1 MNNLCRHGVCKKH
14 FMNNFAKYIG
24 EVKGKHGV
32 FSFCHFDEYIGL
44 SMREYG
50 EFSEIELSLM
60 SKFIMKDDVVFDI
73 GANIGAFT
81 VPFAKKVGELGKV
94 YAFEPQ
100 KLIYDILQENINKN
114 KLENVKVFNAGV
126 GIKEEELEL
135 NDIDYSKVGNFGGV
149 SFKYESSSFTK
160 NIKNKKYKV
169 EVINLDQLME
179 IKKCNFIKMDV
190 ELMELDILKGGRNF
204 LKKFRPILWIEN
216 HQSYPNKINKFLL
229 ENDYDAY
236 WAYSTVFNESN
247 YFINENNYFDEMGTL
262 NTLAIPKEDNRFSMD
277 KKFDKIIDHYTKPK
291 ILLRKLF
298 K

>member
-1 MNNLCRHGVCKKH
+1 MNNLV
-14 FMNNFAKYIG
+14 KYIG

-32 FSFCHFDEYIGL
+32 FSFCQFDKYIGL

-81 VPFAKKVGELGKV
+81 VPFAKKVGERGEV

-100 KLIYDILQENINKN
+100 KLIYEILQDNVNKN
-114 KLENVKVFNAGV
+114 KLNNVRVLNVGV
-126 GIKEEELEL
+126 GKKEEVLEL

-160 NIKNKKYKV
+160 NIKDKKYKV
-169 EVINLDQLME
+169 NITYLDKLTD
-179 IKKCNFIKMDV
+179 IKKCNFVKIDV
-190 ELMELDILKGGRNF
+190 EFMELDVLTGGINF

-216 HQSYPNKINKFLL
+216 HQIYPNKINNFLL
-229 ENDYDAY
+229 KNDYHPY
-236 WAYSTVFNESN
+236 WVYSKSFNESN
-247 YFINENNYFDEMGTL
+247 YFSNYNNYYGELSTL
-262 NTLAIPKEDNRFSMD
+262 NTLAIPKEDYRFSMD
-277 KKFDKIIDHYTKPK
+277 KQFDKILDLNTKPK
-291 ILLRKLF
+291 LVLNKLV

>member
-1 MNNLCRHGVCKKH
+1 MD
-14 FMNNFAKYIG
+14 NFPSFIG
-24 EVKGKHGV
+24 EVKAKHGV
-32 FSFCHFDEYIGL
+32 FSFCHFDEFIGL
-44 SMREYG
+44 AIREYG

-60 SKFIMKDDVVFDI
+60 SKFIKEGDVVFDI

-81 VPFAKKVGELGKV
+81 VPLSKKVGKFGEV

-100 KLIYDILQENINKN
+100 KLIYDILQDNVNKN
-114 KLENVKVFNAGV
+114 NLNNTRVYNVGV
-126 GIKEEELEL
+126 GEKEEELEL

-160 NIKNKKYKV
+160 NIKDKKYRV
-169 EVINLDQLME
+169 MVTNLDKLME

-190 ELMELDILKGGRNF
+190 ELMELDILKGGRKF

-229 ENDYDAY
+229 KNDYNAY
-236 WAYSTVFNESN
+236 WVNSRIFNKSN
-247 YFINENNYFDEMGTL
+247 FFINENNYFDEISTL

-277 KKFDKIIDHYTKPK
+277 KKFDKIIDHNTKP
-291 ILLRKLF
+291 ILVLEKPL
-298 K
+298 

>member
-1 MNNLCRHGVCKKH
+1 MD
-14 FMNNFAKYIG
+14 NFPSFIG
-24 EVKGKHGV
+24 EVNAKHGV
-32 FSFCHFDEYIGL
+32 FSFCHFDEFIGL
-44 SMREYG
+44 AIREYG

-60 SKFIMKDDVVFDI
+60 SKFIKEGDVVFDI

-81 VPFAKKVGELGKV
+81 VPLSKKVGKFGEV

-100 KLIYDILQENINKN
+100 KLIYDILQDNVNKN
-114 KLENVKVFNAGV
+114 NLNNTRVYNVGV
-126 GIKEEELEL
+126 GEKEEELEL

-149 SFKYESSSFTK
+149 SFKYESSTFTK

-169 EVINLDQLME
+169 KLTNLDKLIE

-190 ELMELDILKGGRNF
+190 ELMELDILKGGRKF

-229 ENDYDAY
+229 KNDYNAY
-236 WAYSTVFNESN
+236 WVNSRIFNKSN
-247 YFINENNYFDEMGTL
+247 FFINENNYFDEISTL

-277 KKFDKIIDHYTKPK
+277 KKFDKIIDHNTKP
-291 ILLRKLF
+291 ILVLEKPL
-298 K
+298 

>member
-1 MNNLCRHGVCKKH
+1 
-14 FMNNFAKYIG
+14 MNNFANYIG
-24 EVKGKHGV
+24 EVKAKHGV
-32 FSFCHFDEYIGL
+32 FSFCHFDEFIGL

-60 SKFIMKDDVVFDI
+60 LKFIMKDDVVFDI

-81 VPFAKKVGELGKV
+81 VPFAKKVGDFGEV
-94 YAFEPQ
+94 YSFEPQ
-100 KLIYDILQENINKN
+100 KLIYEILNENVNKN
-114 KLENVKVFNAGV
+114 KLKNVKVFNIGV
-126 GIKEEELEL
+126 GKKEEELEL

-169 EVINLDQLME
+169 KVKNLDQLTE

-190 ELMELDILKGGRNF
+190 EFMELEILTGGKNF

-216 HQSYPNKINKFLL
+216 HELYPNKINKFLL
-229 ENDYDAY
+229 ENDYNAY
-236 WAYSTVFNESN
+236 WVYSTAFNKSN
-247 YFINENNYFDEMGTL
+247 YFINDNNYFGELGTL
-262 NTLAIPKEDNRFSMD
+262 NTLAIPIEDNRFSLD
-277 KKFDKIIDHYTKPK
+277 KKFDKIIDHYSKPK
-291 ILLRKLF
+291 IVLRELF

>member
-1 MNNLCRHGVCKKH
+1 
-14 FMNNFAKYIG
+14 MNNFANYIG
-24 EVKGKHGV
+24 EVKAKHGV
-32 FSFCHFDEYIGL
+32 FSFCHFDEFIGL

-60 SKFIMKDDVVFDI
+60 LKFIMKDDVVFDI

-81 VPFAKKVGELGKV
+81 VPFAKKVGDFGEI
-94 YAFEPQ
+94 YSFEPQ
-100 KLIYDILQENINKN
+100 KLIYEILHENVNKN
-114 KLENVKVFNAGV
+114 KLKNVKVFNIGV
-126 GIKEEELEL
+126 GKKEEELEL

-169 EVINLDQLME
+169 KVKNLDQLTE

-190 ELMELDILKGGRNF
+190 ELMELEILTGGKKF

-216 HQSYPNKINKFLL
+216 HELYPNKINKFLL
-229 ENDYDAY
+229 ENDYNAY
-236 WAYSTVFNESN
+236 WVYSTAFNKSN
-247 YFINENNYFDEMGTL
+247 YFINDNNYFGELGTL
-262 NTLAIPKEDNRFSMD
+262 NTLAIPIEDNRFSLD
-277 KKFDKIIDHYTKPK
+277 EKFDKITDHYSKPK
-291 ILLRKLF
+291 IVLRELF

>member
-1 MNNLCRHGVCKKH
+1 
-14 FMNNFAKYIG
+14 MNNFANYIG
-24 EVKGKHGV
+24 EVKAKHGV
-32 FSFCHFDEYIGL
+32 FSFCHFDEFIGL

-60 SKFIMKDDVVFDI
+60 LKFIMKDDVVFDI

-81 VPFAKKVGELGKV
+81 VPFAKKVGDFGEV
-94 YAFEPQ
+94 YSFEPQ
-100 KLIYDILQENINKN
+100 KLIYEILNENVNKN
-114 KLENVKVFNAGV
+114 KLKNVKVFNIGV
-126 GIKEEELEL
+126 GKKEEELEL

-169 EVINLDQLME
+169 KVKNLDQLTE

-190 ELMELDILKGGRNF
+190 ELMELEILTGGKNF

-216 HQSYPNKINKFLL
+216 HELYPNKINKFLL
-229 ENDYDAY
+229 ENDYNAY
-236 WAYSTVFNESN
+236 WVYSTAFNKSN
-247 YFINENNYFDEMGTL
+247 YFINDNNYFGELGTL
-262 NTLAIPKEDNRFSMD
+262 NTLAIPIEDNRFSLD
-277 KKFDKIIDHYTKPK
+277 KKFDKIIDHYSKPK
-291 ILLRKLF
+291 IVLRELF

>member
-1 MNNLCRHGVCKKH
+1 
-14 FMNNFAKYIG
+14 MNNFANYIG
-24 EVKGKHGV
+24 EVKAKHGV
-32 FSFCHFDEYIGL
+32 FSFCHFDKYIGL
-44 SMREYG
+44 AIREYG

-60 SKFIMKDDVVFDI
+60 SKFIMKGDVVFDI

-81 VPFAKKVGELGKV
+81 VPFSKKVGKLGEV

-100 KLIYDILQENINKN
+100 KLIYDILQDNVNKN
-114 KLENVKVFNAGV
+114 NLKNAKVFNVGV

-135 NDIDYSKVGNFGGV
+135 NDIDYSEVGNFGGV
-149 SFKYESSSFTK
+149 SFKYESGSFTK

-169 EVINLDQLME
+169 KVINLDKLIE
-179 IKKCNFIKMDV
+179 IKKCNFVKMDV
-190 ELMELDILKGGRNF
+190 ELMELDILKGARNF

-216 HQSYPNKINKFLL
+216 HQHYPNEINRFLL

-236 WAYSTVFNESN
+236 WVYSKIFNKSN
-247 YFINENNYFDEMGTL
+247 FLTNEKNYFDELATL

-277 KKFDKIIDHYTKPK
+277 KRFDKILDLYTKPK
-291 ILLRKLF
+291 IVLNKLI

>member
-1 MNNLCRHGVCKKH
+1 
-14 FMNNFAKYIG
+14 MNNFANYIG
-24 EVKGKHGV
+24 EVKAKHGV
-32 FSFCHFDEYIGL
+32 FSFCHFDEFIGL

-60 SKFIMKDDVVFDI
+60 LKFIMKDDVVFDI

-81 VPFAKKVGELGKV
+81 VPFAKKVGDFGEV
-94 YAFEPQ
+94 YSFEPQ
-100 KLIYDILQENINKN
+100 KLIYEILKENVNKN
-114 KLENVKVFNAGV
+114 KLKNVKVFNIGV
-126 GIKEEELEL
+126 GKKEEELEL

-169 EVINLDQLME
+169 KVKNLDQLTE

-190 ELMELDILKGGRNF
+190 ELMELEILTGGKNF

-216 HQSYPNKINKFLL
+216 HKLYPNKINKFLL
-229 ENDYDAY
+229 ENDYNAY
-236 WAYSTVFNESN
+236 WVCSTAFNKSN
-247 YFINENNYFDEMGTL
+247 YFINDNNYFGELGTL
-262 NTLAIPKEDNRFSMD
+262 NTLAIPREDKRFSLD
-277 KKFDKIIDHYTKPK
+277 KKFDKIIDHYSKPK
-291 ILLRKLF
+291 IVLRGLF

>member
-1 MNNLCRHGVCKKH
+1 MD
-14 FMNNFAKYIG
+14 NFPSFIG
-24 EVKGKHGV
+24 EVKAKHGV
-32 FSFCHFDEYIGL
+32 FSFCHFDEFIGL
-44 SMREYG
+44 AIREYG

-60 SKFIMKDDVVFDI
+60 SKFIKEGDVVFDI

-81 VPFAKKVGELGKV
+81 VPLSKKVGKFGEV

-100 KLIYDILQENINKN
+100 KLIYDILQDNVNKN
-114 KLENVKVFNAGV
+114 NLNNTRVYNVGV
-126 GIKEEELEL
+126 GEKEEELEL

-149 SFKYESSSFTK
+149 SFKYESSTFTK

-169 EVINLDQLME
+169 KLTNLDKLIE

-190 ELMELDILKGGRNF
+190 ELMELDILKGGRKF

-229 ENDYDAY
+229 KNDYNAY
-236 WAYSTVFNESN
+236 WVNSRIFNKSN
-247 YFINENNYFDEMGTL
+247 FFINENNYFDEISTL

-277 KKFDKIIDHYTKPK
+277 KKFDKIIDHNTKP
-291 ILLRKLF
+291 ILVLEKPL
-298 K
+298 

>member
-1 MNNLCRHGVCKKH
+1 
-14 FMNNFAKYIG
+14 MNNFANYIG
-24 EVKGKHGV
+24 EVKAKHGV
-32 FSFCHFDEYIGL
+32 FSFCHFDEFIGL

-60 SKFIMKDDVVFDI
+60 LKFIMKDDVVFDI

-81 VPFAKKVGELGKV
+81 VPFAKKVGDFGEI
-94 YAFEPQ
+94 YSFEPQ
-100 KLIYDILQENINKN
+100 KLIYEILHENVNKN
-114 KLENVKVFNAGV
+114 KLKNVKVFNIGV
-126 GIKEEELEL
+126 GKKEEELEL

-169 EVINLDQLME
+169 KVKNLDQLTE

-190 ELMELDILKGGRNF
+190 ELMELEILTGGKNF

-216 HQSYPNKINKFLL
+216 HKLYPNKINKFLL
-229 ENDYDAY
+229 ENDYNAY
-236 WAYSTVFNESN
+236 WVYSTAFNKSN
-247 YFINENNYFDEMGTL
+247 YFINDNNYFGELGTL
-262 NTLAIPKEDNRFSMD
+262 NTLAIPIEDNRFSLD
-277 KKFDKIIDHYTKPK
+277 EKFDKITDHYSKPK
-291 ILLRKLF
+291 IVLRGLF

>member
-1 MNNLCRHGVCKKH
+1 MD
-14 FMNNFAKYIG
+14 NFPSFIG
-24 EVKGKHGV
+24 EVKAKHGV
-32 FSFCHFDEYIGL
+32 FSFCHFDEFIGL
-44 SMREYG
+44 AIREYG

-60 SKFIMKDDVVFDI
+60 SKFIMEGDVVFDI

-81 VPFAKKVGELGKV
+81 VPLSKKVGKFGEV

-100 KLIYDILQENINKN
+100 RIIYDILQNNVNKN
-114 KLENVKVFNAGV
+114 NLSNTRVFNVGV
-126 GIKEEELEL
+126 GKNEEELEL

-149 SFKYESSSFTK
+149 SFKYESSPFTK

-169 EVINLDQLME
+169 KLTNLDKLIE

-190 ELMELDILKGGRNF
+190 ELMELDILKGGRKF

-229 ENDYDAY
+229 KNDYNAY
-236 WAYSTVFNESN
+236 WVNSRIFNKSN
-247 YFINENNYFDEMGTL
+247 FFINENNYFDEISTL

-277 KKFDKIIDHYTKPK
+277 KKFDKIIDHNTKP
-291 ILLRKLF
+291 ILVLEKPL
-298 K
+298 

>member
-1 MNNLCRHGVCKKH
+1 
-14 FMNNFAKYIG
+14 MNNFANYIG
-24 EVKGKHGV
+24 EVKAKHGV
-32 FSFCHFDEYIGL
+32 FSFCHFDEFIGL

-60 SKFIMKDDVVFDI
+60 LKFIMKDDVVFDI

-81 VPFAKKVGELGKV
+81 VPFAKKVGDFGEV
-94 YAFEPQ
+94 YSFEPQ
-100 KLIYDILQENINKN
+100 KLIYEILNENVNKN
-114 KLENVKVFNAGV
+114 KLKNVKVFNIGV
-126 GIKEEELEL
+126 GKKEEELEL

-169 EVINLDQLME
+169 KVKNLDQLTE

-190 ELMELDILKGGRNF
+190 EFMELEILTGGKNF

-216 HQSYPNKINKFLL
+216 HDLYPNKINKFLL
-229 ENDYDAY
+229 ENDYNAY
-236 WAYSTVFNESN
+236 WVYSTAFNKSN
-247 YFINENNYFDEMGTL
+247 YFINDNNYFGELGTL
-262 NTLAIPKEDNRFSMD
+262 NTLAIPREDKRFSLD
-277 KKFDKIIDHYTKPK
+277 KKFDKIIDHYSKPK
-291 ILLRKLF
+291 IVLRELF

>member
-1 MNNLCRHGVCKKH
+1 
-14 FMNNFAKYIG
+14 MNNFANYIG
-24 EVKGKHGV
+24 EVKAKHGV
-32 FSFCHFDEYIGL
+32 FSFCHFDEFIGL

-60 SKFIMKDDVVFDI
+60 LKFIMKDDVVFDI

-81 VPFAKKVGELGKV
+81 VPFAKKVGDFGEV
-94 YAFEPQ
+94 YSFEPQ
-100 KLIYDILQENINKN
+100 KLIYEILNENVNKN
-114 KLENVKVFNAGV
+114 KLKNVKVFNIGV
-126 GIKEEELEL
+126 GKKEEELEL

-169 EVINLDQLME
+169 KVKNLDQLTE

-190 ELMELDILKGGRNF
+190 ELMELEILTGGKKF

-216 HQSYPNKINKFLL
+216 HELYPNKINKFLL
-229 ENDYDAY
+229 ENDYNAY
-236 WAYSTVFNESN
+236 WVYSTAFNKSN
-247 YFINENNYFDEMGTL
+247 YFINDNNYFGELGTL
-262 NTLAIPKEDNRFSMD
+262 NTLAIPIEDNRFSLD
-277 KKFDKIIDHYTKPK
+277 EKFDKITDHYSKPK
-291 ILLRKLF
+291 IVLRGLF